1 MKKNQSIFILLPGF
15 NNDSPVKGAAA
26 LANELS
32 KKHQVTIVSLKS
44 KDSSIKL
51 RDSNNL
57 KFIDLGKFS
66 WHHKIIY
73 YKKLV
78 TDNYSTNSNVSISF
92 CFSADILNSLCSKHV
107 KTFSS
112 IRANLY
118 ENYKHTYGIFGFFIA
133 KINFICLKR
142 IKNIF
147 SMTQSMADQIR
158 KETGIDSHIVGNFLD
173 EEEMESFRR
182 VNINKGAYKF
192 VFTGSI
198 SSRKKVEVLIDAIY
212 ELYKAGYD
220 VRCDILGDGPLKMKI
235 KNKILDLN
243 LSKIINMHGNI
254 PEPLNLVS
262 NADVFV
268 LPSLSEGLSRSS
280 MEALYLGIPCIL
292 RDIDGNSELIEEDM
306 NGNLFKD
313 ESLMGKLMLDC
324 AKKSRKNSLFKNI
337 LLNDNY
343 RQSIGS
349 AKIEHLLDVN

>member
-1 MKKNQSIFILLPGF
+1 MKENQSIFILLPGF

-32 KKHQVTIVSLKS
+32 KNYQVTIVSLKS

-51 RDSNNL
+51 RESNNL
-57 KFIDLGKFS
+57 KFIELGKFS
-66 WHHKIIY
+66 WFMKFIY

-78 TDNYSTNSNVSISF
+78 TDNYNTNSNVSISF
-92 CFSADILNSLCSKHV
+92 CFSADILNSLCTKHV

-112 IRANLY
+112 VRANLY
-118 ENYKHTYGIFGFFIA
+118 ENYKHTYGIFGFFLA

-158 KETGIDSHIVGNFLD
+158 NETGIESHIVGNFLD
-173 EEEMESFRR
+173 EKEMESYRR
-182 VNINKGAYKF
+182 LNINKGAYKF
-192 VFTGSI
+192 VFTGSL
-198 SSRKKVEVLIDAIY
+198 SSRKKVEVLVDAVD
-212 ELYKAGYD
+212 ELNKAGYE
-220 VRCDILGDGPLKMKI
+220 VKCDILGDGPLKSKI
-235 KNKILDLN
+235 QNKIQDLN
-243 LSKIINMHGNI
+243 LSNIINMHGNI
-254 PEPLNLVS
+254 PEPLSLVS

-292 RDIDGNSELIEEDM
+292 RDIDGNSELIEEDI

-313 ESLMGKLMLDC
+313 EITVSKLMLNC
-324 AKKSRKNSLFKNI
+324 AKKSRKKSLFKNI
-337 LLNDNY
+337 LLKDNH
-343 RQSIGS
+343 RQSTGS
-349 AKIEHLLDVN
+349 AKIEHFLNLN